1 MLRLKADTELV
12 LTSLVVHY
20 GAYRATD
27 KNQAERCS
35 PPLAAALLSLIIC
48 ALQTRLSVTVLRLL
62 EEGAKWPRASNKRSG
77 IRSAFDALTESEIG
91 RTRGREEGREE
102 EEKKKERE
110 KNIKTRRKF
119 SHEYKPPRSTQE
131 FFRRSVPTARR
142 GWV

>member
-1 MLRLKADTELV
+1 MLRPKADTELV

-48 ALQTRLSVTVLRLL
+48 ALQTRLSVTVLLRLL
-62 EEGAKWPRASNKRSG
+62 EKGTKWPRARNKRLG
-77 IRSAFDALTESEIG
+77 IHSDRENK
-91 RTRGREEGREE
+91 RRGRERKSEWRKLARVIPVQRE
-102 EEKKKERE
+102 
-110 KNIKTRRKF
+110 F
-119 SHEYKPPRSTQE
+119 

>member
-1 MLRLKADTELV
+1 MLRPKADTELV

-62 EEGAKWPRASNKRSG
+62 EEGAKWPRARNKRL
-77 IRSAFDALTESEIG
+77 RVHNALDALTESEDGEAEKG
-91 RTRGREEGREE
+91 RRKE
-102 EEKKKERE
+102 EEKKSEQRKLARV
-110 KNIKTRRKF
+110 NLRLTRV
-119 SHEYKPPRSTQE
+119 
-131 FFRRSVPTARR
+131 FFRRSVPTVRR

>member
-1 MLRLKADTELV
+1 MLRPKADTELV

-62 EEGAKWPRASNKRSG
+62 EEGAKWPRARNKRSE

-91 RTRGREEGREE
+91 R
-102 EEKKKERE
+102 
-110 KNIKTRRKF
+110 
-119 SHEYKPPRSTQE
+119 
-131 FFRRSVPTARR
+131 
-142 GWV
+142 

>member
-1 MLRLKADTELV
+1 MLRPKADTELV

-62 EEGAKWPRASNKRSG
+62 EEGAKWPRAPNKRSG
-77 IRSAFDALTESEIG
+77 IRSAFDALTESEIA
-91 RTRGREEGREE
+91 RWREGSGKSER
-102 EEKKKERE
+102 KKSERDE
-110 KNIKTRRKF
+110 N
-119 SHEYKPPRSTQE
+119 SHSYNPRSLD
-131 FFRRSVPTARR
+131 ARVFSKVGTYGTTR
-142 GWV
+142 HGFNVML